1 MNKIKNHKDL
11 DVWILSMELVKQIY
25 TLSSSYPS
33 SEKFGIIAQMRRAA
47 ISIPSNIAEGFARQ
61 TTKEL
66 IQFLFI
72 SKGSLSE
79 LETQLLI
86 SKNLGYITEIETL
99 EEMII
104 RIRKMLSK
112 LISKLKEK

>member
-1 MNKIKNHKDL
+1 MNKIKSHKDL
-11 DVWILSMELVKQIY
+11 DVWVLSMELVTQIY
-25 TLSSSYPS
+25 ILTSSFPS
-33 SEKFGIIAQMRRAA
+33 SEKFGITVQMRRAS
-47 ISIPSNIAEGFARQ
+47 ISIPSNVAEGFARQ

-86 SKNLGYITEIETL
+86 SKNLGYITEIKSL
-99 EEMII
+99 EETIL

-112 LISKLKEK
+112 LISKLKNK